1 MKELKTWNWFFLLP
15 LVIFVYG
22 FYLWTQSPEV
32 LNVKTIRLGHVLNQ
46 QHPVHLGMKF
56 MAEDL
61 QNRSGGSLK
70 IEIYPDEQL
79 GTEREL
85 TELIQIGSVGMTKVS
100 AAQLESFS
108 PVMAVYSLPFLFRDR
123 AHFWKVAESE
133 VGEELLDASLP
144 FRLKGI
150 TYYDAG
156 ARSFY
161 LSKRINREIR
171 SPKDLE
177 GLTIRVQQSKTAIRL
192 IEVLGA
198 KPVPIPFGELYTALD
213 TGAVDGAENNPPSLF
228 TTRQYEVASS
238 YSLNEHTLVPDV
250 LVMSRDAWERLTAQE
265 QIWVKESAVAS
276 SRFQR
281 ELWQKT
287 ELENIAEMEKNGLKI
302 VRDVNKTAFRE
313 KAQEIYNDD
322 QFRKPAIQDLIRRIQ
337 AVQ

>member
-1 MKELKTWNWFFLLP
+1 MKFIKNWNWIFVLP
-15 LVIFVYG
+15 LAILGYG
-22 FYLWTQSPEV
+22 IYLWTTSPEA

-61 QNRSGGSLK
+61 QTRSNGTLK
-70 IEIYPDEQL
+70 IELYPDEQL

-85 TELIQIGSVGMTKVS
+85 TELMQIGSVGMTKVS

-123 AHFWKVAESE
+123 EHFWKVAESE
-133 VGEELLDASLP
+133 IGEKLLDASLS
-144 FRLKGI
+144 FRLKGLA
-150 TYYDAG
+150 YYDAG

-177 GLTIRVQQSKTAIRL
+177 GLTIRTQQSKTAIRL
-192 IEVLGA
+192 MEVLGA
-198 KPVPIPFGELYTALD
+198 KPIPIPFGELYTALD

-228 TTRQYEVASS
+228 TTRQYEVSSS

-250 LVMSRDAWERLTAQE
+250 LIMSRDVWERLTPQE
-265 QIWVKESAVAS
+265 QIWVKESAIAS
-276 SRFQR
+276 SRYQR
-281 ELWQKT
+281 ELWQQK
-287 ELENIAEMEKNGLKI
+287 ELENIAEMEKIGLKI
-302 VRDVNKTAFRE
+302 IRDVNKQAFRE
-313 KAQEIYNDD
+313 KAQTIYNDE
-322 QFRKPAIQDLIRRIQ
+322 QFRKTEIQDLIRQIQ